1 MESSRSDGVSSNSP
15 PHWTFGGALLYSLT
29 LLTTVGYGRLSPR
42 TTIGKAA
49 AMVYAVVGVPLM
61 LVLLSALGSMLA
73 GGAKRGYMKLCCKQD
88 NSKNFAPS
96 VGYHRAPSS
105 PSGKHLCHSND
116 DTASVQ
122 LMPTH
127 CVQNNINHKSVRH
140 HHFEHHIEH
149 QDLPKKALLATV
161 RSSHTRGR
169 CVQGQVRQML
179 ADPQMCP
186 SHPHGTPS
194 RTIPGCAI
202 ALSDVEE
209 TDDNDENDSGP
220 CTHDTPSRVPLIW
233 RAPERH
239 QRSPSPTPTEPS
251 PSVPAVIVILFFAAY
266 VCLGAAAFAST
277 SGWSFLDAAY
287 FCFIALS
294 TIGIGDKLPQNG
306 DYNTQL
312 QLLACCIYLFFGLVI
327 VAMCF
332 SLVHEEVATKCKQF
346 ATSMRLVKH

>member
-1 MESSRSDGVSSNSP
+1 
-15 PHWTFGGALLYSLT
+15 
-29 LLTTVGYGRLSPR
+29 
-42 TTIGKAA
+42 
-49 AMVYAVVGVPLM
+49 MVYAVVGVPLM
-61 LVLLSALGSMLA
+61 LVLLSALGSLLA
-73 GGAKRGYMKLCCKQD
+73 GGAKRGYMRLCCKQD
-88 NSKNFAPS
+88 NSRNFAPS

-116 DTASVQ
+116 GILVLYYYLLNIDFINHLNFLDTASVQ

-140 HHFEHHIEH
+140 HHFEHHIDH

-209 TDDNDENDSGP
+209 TDDNDENDSG
-220 CTHDTPSRVPLIW
+220 
-233 RAPERH
+233 
-239 QRSPSPTPTEPS
+239 
-251 PSVPAVIVILFFAAY
+251 
-266 VCLGAAAFAST
+266 
-277 SGWSFLDAAY
+277 
-287 FCFIALS
+287 
-294 TIGIGDKLPQNG
+294 
-306 DYNTQL
+306 
-312 QLLACCIYLFFGLVI
+312 
-327 VAMCF
+327 
-332 SLVHEEVATKCKQF
+332 
-346 ATSMRLVKH
+346 